1 MGTSHPENKNDLLS
15 AILAINPKTILD
27 VGAGS
32 GGLSKMLFFYAPQI
46 TVDALEVWE
55 PYVTE
60 YELEKLY
67 SKVFVE
73 DARSFQN
80 FDYDLVVFGDVLEHM
95 SEQEAIELWEKA
107 ASQAK
112 YGIITIPIIHMPQEA
127 INDNPYEVH
136 EKDDWS
142 TQEVLEK
149 FKYLETHKEFENT
162 GIFVGKFGGKK

>member
-46 TVDALEVWE
+46 TIDALEVWE
-55 PYVTE
+55 PYVIE
-60 YELEKLY
+60 YELDKLY
-67 SKVFVE
+67 SNVFTV
-73 DARSFQN
+73 DARDFEN
-80 FDYDLVVFGDVLEHM
+80 FEYDLVVFGDVLEHM
-95 SEQEAIELWEKA
+95 TEEQAIALWEKA
-107 ASQAK
+107 ASKAR

-127 INDNPYEVH
+127 INDNPYEIH

-142 TQEVLEK
+142 TEEVLQK
-149 FKYLETHKEFENT
+149 FKYIETHKEFDNT
-162 GIFVGKFGGKK
+162 GIFIGKFEGNR